1 MAYTVAF
8 YDDEGFMFSYYS
20 TNDKTKVDKLL
31 KRFKGNS
38 RLVKGRIR

>member
-20 TNDKTKVDKLL
+20 TNSRIKVDKLL

-38 RLVKGRIR
+38 RLVKGKIR